1 MSLEDPKWTAYC
13 LGELPEAEREACE
26 QALQADPALAAELEA
41 HRELLQLL
49 DTSLAHPVPGTG
61 HIAADCVARVAPKP
75 RRPLHLWI
83 PTALAASLALLF
95 GLPAWQARQ
104 APEGLYGDPELL
116 FDGIPE
122 EAYTDFMPFGA
133 PMAEEGLPA
142 APAPPL
148 AEPQITPMRR
158 AAPPPEPAA
167 GRELRRQRAEPAEV
181 YAAPAADAL
190 PARSFLMEFAAEDSD
205 VQAEEDEDDEED
217 DEEEDEDDED
227 EEDSP
232 ESAP

>member
-75 RRPLHLWI
+75 RRPLRLWI
-83 PTALAASLALLF
+83 PTALAASLAILF

-104 APEGLYGDPELL
+104 AQEALYGDPEFL
-116 FDGIPE
+116 FDGIPD

-133 PMAEEGLPA
+133 PMAEAVLPA
-142 APAPPL
+142 APSAPL
-148 AEPQITPMRR
+148 TEPQITPMRR

-167 GRELRRQRAEPAEV
+167 GRELRLRAEPAEI
-181 YAAPAADAL
+181 YAPPAADAL
-190 PARSFLMEFAAEDSD
+190 PARSFHLQFAAEDSD
-205 VQAEEDEDDEED
+205 VQAEEDEEDEDDDEEAD
-217 DEEEDEDDED
+217 EEDEDK